1 MIIELICAVVVIAGL
16 SGVLAVLLIVAEA
29 VLLRYGECTIT
40 INAEDQK
47 VVQGGVPLMAVL
59 MDAGIFVPSSCGGR
73 GSCGLCKVKVLEGGG
88 PLLPT
93 EEPHLTREE
102 RAAQVRLSC
111 QIKVRSDMAIE
122 LSEEILNLRQY
133 ETRVEEIVELNHDT
147 RLMRLAIIDP
157 AEIACRA
164 GQYIQFE
171 TPPYGK
177 TPEPVYRAYSV
188 ASPT

>member
-73 GSCGLCKVKVLEGGG
+73 GSCGLCKV
-88 PLLPT
+88 
-93 EEPHLTREE
+93 
-102 RAAQVRLSC
+102 
-111 QIKVRSDMAIE
+111 
-122 LSEEILNLRQY
+122 
-133 ETRVEEIVELNHDT
+133 
-147 RLMRLAIIDP
+147 
-157 AEIACRA
+157 
-164 GQYIQFE
+164 
-171 TPPYGK
+171 
-177 TPEPVYRAYSV
+177 
-188 ASPT
+188 